1 MTSVLPSTRLDGLHA
16 LVCGASAGI
25 GRAAALALAASGAEL
40 TVLARSAAKLEAL
53 IPALLAAGAP
63 KARALV
69 ADLDDRPA
77 LASSVD
83 DLLREHGPIQVLVN
97 NTGGPPPSPLLEA
110 DEPAFLAAFGRH
122 VLASHLL
129 VRALLP
135 GMKSSR
141 YGRIVNVIS
150 LSVREP
156 IPMLGVSN
164 TIRGAM
170 ASWSKTLAMELPP
183 GITVNNLLPG
193 YTDTERL
200 GVLGQAIA
208 ERDGL
213 DLAQVRAAW
222 CALVPEGRMG
232 EPAELGAVIAFL
244 ASPAAAY
251 VRGTSIP
258 VDGGRLRSL

>member
-1 MTSVLPSTRLDGLHA
+1 MSHPLPSTRLDGKRA

-25 GRAAALALAASGAEL
+25 GRASALALSAAGAQ
-40 TVLARSAAKLEAL
+40 VWGLARSEEKLRT
-53 IPALLAAGAP
+53 LAERLNAPGAP
-63 KARALV
+63 GGGVLV

-77 LASSVD
+77 LGARVRALLEAS
-83 DLLREHGPIQVLVN
+83 GPFHILVN
-97 NTGGPPPSPLLEA
+97 NTGGPPPAALLDSDEA
-110 DEPAFLAAFGRH
+110 AFEQAFGRH

-129 VRALLP
+129 VRSLLP
-135 GMKSSR
+135 AMRREG

-170 ASWSKTLAMELPP
+170 ASWAKTLAMELPP
-183 GITVNNLLPG
+183 GVTVNNVLPG

-200 GVLGQAIA
+200 QALGQAIA
-208 ERDGL
+208 ERDAGSL
-213 DLAQVRAAW
+213 ELVQQAW
-222 CALVPEGRMG
+222 CASIPEGRLG
-232 EPAELGAVIAFL
+232 EPGELGAVVAFL

-251 VRGTSIP
+251 IRGVSIP
-258 VDGGRLRSL
+258 VDGGRLRCV

>member
-1 MTSVLPSTRLDGLHA
+1 MTNPLPSTRLDGLHA

-25 GRAAALALAASGAEL
+25 GRAAALALAGAGAEL
-40 TVLARSAAKLEAL
+40 TVLARSGDKLAALVPELE
-53 IPALLAAGAP
+53 AAGAP
-63 KARALV
+63 AARALM
-69 ADLDDRPA
+69 ADLDDRPGLAQLVGA
-77 LASSVD
+77 LAT
-83 DLLREHGPIQVLVN
+83 DLPVHVLVN
-97 NTGGPPPSPLLEA
+97 NTGGPPPAPLLES
-110 DEPAFLAAFGRH
+110 DDDAFLTAFGRH

-129 VRALLP
+129 VRTLLP
-135 GMKSSR
+135 GMR
-141 YGRIVNVIS
+141 QAGYGRIVNIIS

-183 GITVNNLLPG
+183 GITVNNVLPG

-200 GVLGQAIA
+200 STLGQAIA
-208 ERDGL
+208 HRDGRSL
-213 DLAQVRAAW
+213 EQVQDAW
-222 CALVPEGRMG
+222 CAAIPEGRMG
-232 EPAELGAVIAFL
+232 TPAELGAVVAFL

-258 VDGGRLRSL
+258 VDGGRLHCI